1 MLLIHMNVAG
11 ILKGV
16 HNNRSCTAQSIQHP
30 DPEAIRR
37 WRSTN
42 SNDDERFFHEISVL
56 KMFLK

>member
-1 MLLIHMNVAG
+1 MNVAG

-16 HNNRSCTAQSIQHP
+16 HTNRSCTAQSIQHP